1 MEEQESN
8 NIITRAPIVV
18 ILGHVDHGKTTLLDY
33 IKKTNIAGGESG
45 GITQHI
51 GAYEI
56 EHTGK
61 KITFVDTP
69 GHEAFSAMRSR
80 GARVADIAILVVA
93 ADESVKPQ
101 TKEAINVIK
110 AAGIPYIVAINKVDS
125 QRANVQKVKT
135 DLATS
140 DVLVET
146 MGGNVPSVNTSAKV
160 GTGITELLDLILLI
174 AEMET
179 LQADIS
185 QRGTGTIIESYLDKQ
200 RGPIATLIVTNG
212 VLRKADIIGCASAMG
227 KIKSLEGFNGK
238 PMDKV
243 MPSQPCSVM
252 GFEKVPNV
260 GDEFMGF
267 DSAMEAQEFVVK
279 KERETV
285 IFDPSQ
291 IDKKNL
297 NIILKAD
304 VAGSLEPIV
313 QILNNLPQQEIG
325 LKILKQEVGNISEED
340 IKTAIAC
347 NAKIIAFRV
356 KTDTA
361 TQRLAEDK
369 RIRILNFDVIYNLL
383 QGVEVLMK
391 ELIKP
396 KSVRTDLGQLKVL
409 FVFFTEGSR
418 QIIGGRVIDGEIDKG
433 AQIEIIREG
442 EIVGKGRMIG
452 MEKNKKDIDHAVKRD
467 EIGIKFEGETK
478 IKEEDILNF
487 YVISTSKS

>member
-1 MEEQESN
+1 MEDQGNN

-18 ILGHVDHGKTTLLDY
+18 VLGHVDHGKTTLLDY
-33 IKKTNIAGGESG
+33 IKKTNIADRESG

-56 EHTGK
+56 EHSGK

-93 ADESVKPQ
+93 ADESVKQQ

-110 AAGIPYIVAINKVDS
+110 SANIPYIVAINKVDRE
-125 QRANVQKVKT
+125 RANVQKTKT
-135 DLATS
+135 DLATN

-146 MGGNVPSVNTSAKV
+146 MGGTVPSVNTSAKA
-160 GTGITELLDLILLI
+160 GTGIPELLDLILLI
-174 AEMET
+174 AEMED
-179 LQADIS
+179 LKADIS
-185 QRGTGTIIESYLDKQ
+185 QKGTGIIIESYLDKQ
-200 RGPIATLIVTNG
+200 RGPIATLIVTDG
-212 VLRKADIIGCASAMG
+212 VLKKADIIGCASAMG
-227 KIKSLEGFNGK
+227 KIKSLESYNGK
-238 PMDKV
+238 PLDKV

-267 DSAMEAQEFVVK
+267 ATATEATEFVVK
-279 KERETV
+279 KEKEV
-285 IFDPSQ
+285 VVFDPDQ
-291 IDKKNL
+291 ADKKNL
-297 NIILKAD
+297 HIILKAD

-313 QILNNLPQQEIG
+313 QILTNLPQQEVG
-325 LKILKQEVGNISEED
+325 LKILKQEVGNITEED

-356 KTDTA
+356 KTDSA
-361 TQRLAEDK
+361 IQRLSEDK
-369 RIRILNFDVIYNLL
+369 KIRILNFDVIYNLL

-396 KSVRTDLGQLKVL
+396 KTIRTDLGQLKVL
-409 FVFFTEGSR
+409 FVFFTEGNR
-418 QIIGGRVIDGEIDKG
+418 QIIGGRVVEGEVDKG

-442 EIVGKGRMIG
+442 EVVGKGRMIG
-452 MEKNKKDIDHAVKRD
+452 MEKNKKDVDHAVKRD
-467 EIGIKFEGETK
+467 EIGIKFEGDEK
-478 IKEEDILNF
+478 IKEDDILNF
-487 YVISTSKS
+487 YVVSTSKS